1 MKEEL
6 VLRLNTLE
14 SLAVAGQSERERT
27 GLYASLIGKE
37 SEPYRKGT
45 FDKAVKYCLEKN
57 EQADL
62 DEDRTLTM
70 EIKSLLGQHNIST
83 PFQIRVC
90 DENGGYK
97 KNTETNGEVMKLDD
111 YVMPYVEKRT
121 LENGDSYDYL
131 DMVVELNTKV
141 GR

>member
-14 SLAVAGQSERERT
+14 SLAIAGQNERERT
-27 GLYASLIGKE
+27 GLYASLIGAE
-37 SEPYRKGT
+37 SEPYRRGT
-45 FDKAVKYCLEKN
+45 FQKAVQYCLDKN

-70 EIKSLLGQHNIST
+70 EIRSLLGQHSTET
-83 PFQIRVC
+83 PFQIRVY
-90 DENGGYK
+90 DESGAFK
-97 KNTETNGEVMKLDD
+97 RNTETNGEVMKLDEKI
-111 YVMPYVEKRT
+111 MPYVDKRT
-121 LENGDSYDYL
+121 LENGDVYDYL